1 MKEKQ
6 ELKKQLIVLS
16 VVLVLVIILAVV
28 LNLKDRNTES
38 YTKIKDST
46 SEQQENTQNTSVD
59 DFMDRL
65 KGLIE
70 ENTTTNE
77 TSEKNTIHYDNT
89 DIIQLDTG
97 EIVLYS
103 EEEQDNIDNPEE

>member
-16 VVLVLVIILAVV
+16 VVLVLVIILAIV

-46 SEQQENTQNTSVD
+46 
-59 DFMDRL
+59 
-65 KGLIE
+65 
-70 ENTTTNE
+70 
-77 TSEKNTIHYDNT
+77 
-89 DIIQLDTG
+89 DIIELDTG

-103 EEEQDNIDNPEE
+103 EEEQDIIDNAEE